1 MYKSLFSIVILAS
14 LVLSGCAGRQAPG
27 IPPEIDS
34 VRISGKLSIRLEGQ
48 GHTANFRWLQTGEDY
63 LIEVWGPLG
72 QGRTTLQGDP
82 ASMQVLR
89 GGEVLAEGP
98 VEAVMMANLGW
109 TIPVEVLPAWL
120 QGAGAENPPATILE
134 TDEDGRT
141 LLLEQVG
148 WRVEFDRFSENR
160 PRRIV
165 ATNGERKVVAAVRE
179 ITQ

>member
-1 MYKSLFSIVILAS
+1 M
-14 LVLSGCAGRQAPG
+14 
-27 IPPEIDS
+27 
-34 VRISGKLSIRLEGQ
+34 RISGKLSIRLEEQ
-48 GHTANFRWLQTGEDY
+48 GHTANFRWQQTGENY

-82 ASMQVLR
+82 ASMQVIR

-120 QGAGAENPPATILE
+120 QGGGAANPPASILE
-134 TDEDGRT
+134 TDEEGRI
-141 LLLEQVG
+141 LALEQVG
-148 WRVEFDRFSENR
+148 WRVEFARFNENG

-165 ATNGERKVVAAVRE
+165 ATSGQRKVVAAVRE